1 MLEQHTVHTS
11 LFRPVLF
18 AGAEPAAVVV
28 EGLAAGGLLLGVGFH
43 VATIGLAIFYVTVV
57 HAVMVR
63 LASDDPEISQLYIRS
78 LSGRDYYPAHAR
90 LTARELDVRPSIPSV
105 R

>member
-1 MLEQHTVHTS
+1 MLEQHPVHTS
-11 LFRPVLF
+11 LLRPVLF
-18 AGAEPAAVVV
+18 AGAEPAAVIV

-63 LASDDPEISQLYIRS
+63 LASDDPEISQVYVRS

-90 LTARELDVRPSIPSV
+90 PTARELDVHPSIPSV